1 MSAGELSAFL
11 AAQPSGAI
19 CVIGDDGR
27 LLAVPA
33 RILGEDHGI
42 IRVEVAAVELAFTS
56 DDERRACVVADTF
69 LSYDGIRGV
78 IAQGGAEP
86 AGDRPVNPM
95 VAFTVSRTATFSFA
109 DDREQSKDV
118 QAEPD

>member
-1 MSAGELSAFL
+1 M
-11 AAQPSGAI
+11 
-19 CVIGDDGR
+19 IGDDGR

-33 RILGEDHGI
+33 RVRDEREGI

-69 LSYDGIRGV
+69 ESYDGIRGV
-78 IAQGGAEP
+78 IAQGRAEP
-86 AGDRPVNPM
+86 AGDRHVHPM
-95 VAFTVSRTATFSFA
+95 VALTVSRTATFSFD